1 MGEVAR
7 LMSFHGNVHS
17 SEAQRVHRRSIP
29 TMKHVERTQ
38 PELDHLHVRLYQ
50 VANFTIDQTWDAED
64 VCSPYWRFYVNS
76 RPGASVVMADRT
88 YPLVA
93 HRIHFVPAWVR
104 WTCHN
109 TKPIDHLFA
118 HFDLVGL
125 PGVAVRTCFPGP
137 ITLPEDHD
145 LEAQCEALRPLVG
158 KGSDRTTP
166 QITCLVKSAIFRA
179 LSALFAGL
187 DRDRAQRLVQ
197 HTRGK
202 NPVAEALRHID
213 DHLGAELPNEQLAS
227 RCGFSVDHF
236 VRLFRQQVGQTP
248 AQYVLERRI
257 VTAAERLVFGDD
269 SIDLIAEDCG
279 FPDRFYFTRVFR
291 RRMGLPPAA
300 YRKTS
305 HQGA

>member
-1 MGEVAR
+1 
-7 LMSFHGNVHS
+7 
-17 SEAQRVHRRSIP
+17 
-29 TMKHVERTQ
+29 MKHVERTQ
-38 PELDHLHVRLYQ
+38 PELDHLHIRLYQ
-50 VANFTIDQTWDAED
+50 VSNQLIDHTWDAEE

-76 RPGASVVMADRT
+76 RPGASVVMADRS
-88 YPLVA
+88 YPLAARRV
-93 HRIHFVPAWVR
+93 HFVPAWVR

-109 TKPIDHLFA
+109 TAPIDHLFA
-118 HFDLVGL
+118 HFDLIGL
-125 PGVAVRTCFPGP
+125 PGAVVRTCFPAP
-137 ITLPEDHD
+137 ITLPEDRD

-158 KGSDRTTP
+158 KGSDRTHP
-166 QITCLVKSAIFRA
+166 ILTCLAKAAIFRA
-179 LSALFAGL
+179 LSAAFAGL
-187 DRDRAQRLVQ
+187 DRERVQRLVQ
-197 HTRGK
+197 HTRGD
-202 NPVAEALRHID
+202 NPVGEALRHID
-213 DHLGAELPNEQLAS
+213 DHLGAELPNELLAG

-236 VRLFRQQVGQTP
+236 VRLFRHHVGQTP